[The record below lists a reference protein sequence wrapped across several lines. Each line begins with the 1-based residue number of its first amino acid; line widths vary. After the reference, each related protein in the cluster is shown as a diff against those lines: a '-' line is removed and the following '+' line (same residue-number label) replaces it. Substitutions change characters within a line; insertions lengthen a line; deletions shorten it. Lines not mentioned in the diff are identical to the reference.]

1 MEVEADCSTWNQQE
15 FFGKVSSNLELPE
28 NLFVLEELGGCSST
42 RRHLLADTIVVE
54 FYIEPPEGDTY
65 FTEDLSSRIQNDF
78 STGVAYQAWPDS
90 LGDVQEDETRTT
102 PPNTFKSEETP
113 PPTAAST
120 STSSSSSD
128 EDDSTVI
135 IIGAACGAA
144 ALLGIGGFLLW
155 RRTQK
160 RVFPRKNGEGAP
172 AIEAAPAQGS

>member
-15 FFGKVSSNLELPE
+15 FFGKMSSNLELPE
-28 NLFVLEELGGCSST
+28 NLFVLENLGGCSST
-42 RRHLLADTIVVE
+42 RRHLLADTITIE
-54 FYIEPPEGDTY
+54 YYIEAPEGDLY
-65 FTEDLSSRIQNDF
+65 FTENEVERITNDF
-78 STGVAYQAWPDS
+78 STGVAYEGWPDS
-90 LGDVQEDETRTT
+90 LGNVNEQATDTT
-102 PPNTFKSEETP
+102 APTTYKSEETP
-113 PPTAAST
+113 PPTEATT

-128 EDDSTVI
+128 DDDSTVI